1 MSLFKFNTTELE
13 WRLKLGQKIEDP
25 VKKLIQT
32 AIQSSCTIFVD
43 EADSSWTGS
52 GFHVG
57 DGYIVTASHV
67 VPPDLERK
75 PHQIKV
81 SFDGRTMYPA
91 QMQISDPNVDAGIVL
106 CKPISKTIP
115 AVSLANSD
123 EAEVGDIVAVIG
135 SPEGFHDT
143 ATVGRITN
151 IHQTLGDASP
161 SLAWED
167 IIFIDADIL
176 EGASGGMVIG
186 TDGLVYGS
194 IMGVTG
200 QHADVGVGE
209 NSACPSNKI
218 IGLMKQ
224 LGK

>member
-1 MSLFKFNTTELE
+1 MSLFKFNAIELE
-13 WRLKLGQKIEDP
+13 WRLKIGQKIEDP
-25 VKKLIQT
+25 VKKLIQK

-43 EADSSWTGS
+43 SADSNWTGS
-52 GFHVG
+52 GFHLG
-57 DGYIVTASHV
+57 DGYIATAAHV
-67 VPPDLERK
+67 VPPELENT

-91 QMQISDPNVDAGIVL
+91 QLQISDPNVDSGIIL
-106 CKPISKTIP
+106 CKQVSKIIP
-115 AVSLANSD
+115 AVGLANSD
-123 EAEVGDIVAVIG
+123 TAEVGDIVAVIG

-151 IHQTLGDASP
+151 LHQTLGEQAP
-161 SLAWED
+161 SKAWQD
-167 IIFIDADIL
+167 IIFVDADIL

-200 QHADVGVGE
+200 QHADVGIGE

>member
-1 MSLFKFNTTELE
+1 MSLFKFNTIELE

-25 VKKLIQT
+25 VKKLIHK

-43 EADSSWTGS
+43 SADSNWTGS
-52 GFHVG
+52 GFHLG
-57 DGYIVTASHV
+57 DGYIATAAHV
-67 VPPDLERK
+67 VPPELENT

-91 QMQISDPNVDAGIVL
+91 QLQISDPNVDSGIVL
-106 CKPISKTIP
+106 CKQVSKIIP
-115 AVSLANSD
+115 AVGLANSD
-123 EAEVGDIVAVIG
+123 TAEVGDIVAVIG

-151 IHQTLGDASP
+151 THQTLGEQAP
-161 SLAWED
+161 SKAWQD
-167 IIFIDADIL
+167 IIFVDADIL

-218 IGLMKQ
+218 IALMKQ

>member
-1 MSLFKFNTTELE
+1 MSLFKFNTIELE

-25 VKKLIQT
+25 VKKLIQK

-43 EADSSWTGS
+43 SADSNWTGS
-52 GFHVG
+52 GFHLG
-57 DGYIVTASHV
+57 DGYIATAAHV
-67 VPPDLERK
+67 VPPELENT

-91 QMQISDPNVDAGIVL
+91 QLQISDPNVDSGIIL
-106 CKPISKTIP
+106 CKQVSKIIP
-115 AVSLANSD
+115 AVGLANSD
-123 EAEVGDIVAVIG
+123 TAEVGDIVAVIG

-151 IHQTLGDASP
+151 LHQTLGEQAP
-161 SLAWED
+161 SKAWQD
-167 IIFIDADIL
+167 IIFVDADIL

>member
-43 EADSSWTGS
+43 DADSSWTGS
-52 GFHVG
+52 GFHLG

-67 VPPDLERK
+67 VPPELERK

-123 EAEVGDIVAVIG
+123 QAEVGDIVAVIG

-151 IHQTLGDASP
+151 THQTLGPAAP
-161 SLAWED
+161 SKAWED
-167 IIFIDADIL
+167 ILF
-176 EGASGGMVIG
+176 MVIG
-186 TDGLVYGS
+186 TDGLVYGCV
-194 IMGVTG
+194 MGVTG